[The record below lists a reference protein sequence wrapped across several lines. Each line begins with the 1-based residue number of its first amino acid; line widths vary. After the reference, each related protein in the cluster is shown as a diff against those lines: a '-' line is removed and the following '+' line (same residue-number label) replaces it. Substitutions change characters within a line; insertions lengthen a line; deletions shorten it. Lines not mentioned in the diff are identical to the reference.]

1 MYDPQVNDYVRWT
14 TALGM
19 VHEGWVYYKGKPDDN
34 ARRIKD
40 KWVAT
45 SNYITIEIATKPRPQ
60 CDLSTFFH
68 KRIHVCLCCYEDNWH
83 ELEFIRRRVSK
94 QDDSDP
100 DLISYGA
107 YKSQQHRP
115 LDVQVSKCENKL
127 GLKCSYCVNP
137 KEIMNSSEVLH
148 EIRDLK
154 DTWRKQNFVFS
165 STQQAKFDNLLE
177 QRRDIVKSY
186 YKNNLVYKVHSASK

>member
-19 VHEGWVYYKGKPDDN
+19 VHEGWVYYKGKPDVT

-68 KRIHVCLCCYEDNWH
+68 KRIHVCLCCFESIEKLRNFLCDRKYDISCDADLSCTFDYIKHIKWH
-83 ELEFIRRRVSK
+83 
-94 QDDSDP
+94 
-100 DLISYGA
+100 
-107 YKSQQHRP
+107 
-115 LDVQVSKCENKL
+115 
-127 GLKCSYCVNP
+127 
-137 KEIMNSSEVLH
+137 
-148 EIRDLK
+148 
-154 DTWRKQNFVFS
+154 
-165 STQQAKFDNLLE
+165 FDIE
-177 QRRDIVKSY
+177 E
-186 YKNNLVYKVHSASK
+186 